1 MQKGMIWQIDASKQK
16 WCTFMAPKE
25 TVLSSFGAVKL
36 APFGG
41 YEVRWGLTRQKR
53 PWFSF
58 VESTAQREFSLRS
71 SCFSVFGAFS
81 DLSATG
87 T

>member
-1 MQKGMIWQIDASKQK
+1 MV
-16 WCTFMAPKE
+16 PKE

-36 APFGG
+36 ALFGG
-41 YEVRWGLTRQKR
+41 YEARWGLTRQSGR
-53 PWFSF
+53 DL
-58 VESTAQREFSLRS
+58 VLLRAQLEENFLEVFMLF
-71 SCFSVFGAFS
+71 CFGVFS